1 MISGRHICKWKVC
14 RGRKKFL
21 SWEKFS
27 PAQIYQPL
35 VSSLGRCL
43 NPLIGYR
50 LVCLTFSATPI
61 FEMSETGY
69 ISALYFLQ
77 LWTFPNFSINEVSF
91 SVLLNIGLISLLVL
105 QNKLD
110 IAVVPIQ
117 LSRFYIAPSLAPIS
131 CLIHQNAVWKPNP
144 T

>member
-69 ISALYFLQ
+69 ISVLYFFTNHYL
-77 LWTFPNFSINEVSF
+77 FIFYSHYSVSF

-105 QNKLD
+105 QNKSD
-110 IAVVPIQ
+110 IAVVQIQ
-117 LSRFYIAPSLAPIS
+117 LSRFYLAPSLAPIF
-131 CLIHQNAVWKPNP
+131 CFIHQNAV
-144 T
+144 